1 MKNLAAFIE
10 SADASELKLLLSA
23 VEKKLKN
30 GRADADARALA
41 ESEGVSRALDTE
53 QLSGLTSS
61 FAAWQAKAD
70 TPTQRRSRTRIW
82 LAYLLLRYGGLRL
95 GEALALDDRK
105 DFNLLK
111 SQVIVNGPPARSVQM
126 PPDTMR
132 EISAFL
138 DEPMFYSLRG
148 EVLRIDPGYLRRK
161 FYERADLAGLPREL
175 VNPRVLRHSRA
186 IELLNGGVPLKAVQ
200 LFLGQAGRGQ
210 SDAFGV
216 LSPHTGEKIV
226 QEYLN
231 REVKMKTSA
240 RNVFM
245 GKVSRLAHDG
255 LLAEVELTTLS
266 GLKIVAVITAES
278 FENLGIAEGNVV
290 TASVKAPWVVLSE
303 PPAPHDQ
310 GGRSSARNKF
320 PGKVASV
327 KRGGIASEVLVDLYE
342 GSKVCALITGD
353 SVERLRLEPGSET
366 VVMFKAFSVILN
378 AD

>member
-10 SADASELKLLLSA
+10 SADTSELKLLLSA

-30 GRADADARALA
+30 GRADADARALS

-53 QLSGLTSS
+53 QLSGLTAS

-70 TPTQRRSRTRIW
+70 TPTQRRSRTRIR

-95 GEALALDDRK
+95 GEVLALDDRK
-105 DFNLLK
+105 DFDFLK
-111 SQVIVNGPPARSVQM
+111 GQVIVSGSPARSVQM
-126 PPDTMR
+126 PPDIMR
-132 EISAFL
+132 ELSVFL
-138 DEPMFYSLRG
+138 DEPMFYSMRG

-161 FYERADLAGLPREL
+161 FYEQADLAGLPREL

-186 IELLNGGVPLKAVQ
+186 VELLHGGVPLKAVQ

-210 SDAFGV
+210 SDAFGA

-266 GLKIVAVITAES
+266 GLKIVAMITAES

-303 PPAPHDQ
+303 PPAPHGQ
-310 GGRSSARNKF
+310 GGRSSARNNF

-327 KRGGIASEVLVDLYE
+327 KRGGLASEVLVDLYE

-353 SVERLRLEPGSET
+353 SVERLRLEPGSEIL
-366 VVMFKAFSVILN
+366 VLFKAFSVILN